1 MRMTYYPP
9 CPQPELVVGLTPHS
23 DATGITILHQVN
35 GVGGLQI
42 KKDGVWIPVNFIPN
56 AFVVN
61 VGDTM
66 EILSNGAYTSIEH
79 RATVNSEK
87 ERISIAMFFNPKFEA
102 KIGPL
107 TSILSPQNPPL
118 FKSIG
123 MEEYV
128 KDFFSRNINGKSHLE
143 KMRIKSGDGN
153 TTA

>member
-1 MRMTYYPP
+1 MSTAYIWYY
-9 CPQPELVVGLTPHS
+9 V
-23 DATGITILHQVN
+23 ILQ
-35 GVGGLQI
+35 
-42 KKDGVWIPVNFIPN
+42 
-56 AFVVN
+56 
-61 VGDTM
+61 
-66 EILSNGAYTSIEH
+66 ILSNGAYTSIEH